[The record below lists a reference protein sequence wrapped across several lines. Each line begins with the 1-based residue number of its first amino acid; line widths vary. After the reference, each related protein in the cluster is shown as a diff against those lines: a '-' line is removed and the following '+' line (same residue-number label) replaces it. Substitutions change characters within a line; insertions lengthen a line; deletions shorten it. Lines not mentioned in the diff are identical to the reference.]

1 MKISK
6 FDIVLRNDDRIN
18 YNPITFLKKLG
29 GKNKD
34 RLRGDAY
41 YGLYYI
47 DKSTNVITFSDNE
60 SDFQSE
66 IIMNAS
72 QYFYLKDRLKF
83 NFKIK
88 LRFFIIKIISK
99 IKFK

>member
-6 FDIVLRNDDRIN
+6 FDIVLRNDDSK
-18 YNPITFLKKLG
+18 YNPVTLLKELG
-29 GKNKD
+29 GENKA
-34 RLRGDAY
+34 RLYGDAY

-47 DKSTNVITFSDNE
+47 NKSNNVITFSDNE
-60 SDFQSE
+60 NDFQSE

-72 QYFYLKDRLKF
+72 QYHYLKDKLEF

>member
-18 YNPITFLKKLG
+18 YNPITFLKELG
-29 GKNKD
+29 GKNKA
-34 RLRGDAY
+34 RLHGDAH

-47 DKSTNVITFSDNE
+47 DKSNNVITFSDNE

-72 QYFYLKDRLKF
+72 QYLYLKDKLKF

>member
-6 FDIVLRNDDRIN
+6 FDIVLRNDDSK
-18 YNPITFLKKLG
+18 YNPVTFLKELG
-29 GKNKD
+29 GKNKA
-34 RLRGDAY
+34 RLHGDAY

-47 DKSTNVITFSDNE
+47 DKSTNFITFSDNE

-66 IIMNAS
+66 IIINAS
-72 QYFYLKDRLKF
+72 QYLYLKDKLEF

>member
-1 MKISK
+1 MQISK
-6 FDIVLRNDDRIN
+6 FDIVLRNDDSK
-18 YNPITFLKKLG
+18 YNPVTFLKELG
-29 GKNKD
+29 GKNKA
-34 RLRGDAY
+34 RLYGDAY

-47 DKSTNVITFSDNE
+47 NKSNNVITFSDNE

-72 QYFYLKDRLKF
+72 QYLYLKDKLEF

>member
-6 FDIVLRNDDRIN
+6 FDIILRNDDSK
-18 YNPITFLKKLG
+18 YNPVTFLKELG

-34 RLRGDAY
+34 RLHGDAH

-47 DKSTNVITFSDNE
+47 DKSTNVITFSDSENN
-60 SDFQSE
+60 FQSKT
-66 IIMNAS
+66 IMNAS
-72 QYFYLKDRLKF
+72 QYFYLKDKLKF